1 MKISL
6 YSREIKMLLHL
17 ISISIFSIPI
27 TTHVLR
33 IALDKE
39 FCIGELAFD
48 SSDSMKVIVL
58 ILLMISVNIISI
70 MTNKFHKLSLLVT
83 GIFFFTVTL
92 IQLLVLN
99 AKVPM
104 IVLGYPWEGDISIFE
119 AYMTGIFCLILFVY
133 AYLIEDKKVEQNKE
147 DKVNI
152 DNKKVEDINEKKD
165 LVNIM
170 PVKQSI
176 ISFNGIVKNFL
187 DTIEKLDRRLVFLLG
202 IICSLI
208 LAIPIC
214 LILYEVAESLLI
226 ESKYLKPK
234 EIKLLAWIGVVGM
247 QGSIISMLLSFR
259 RFDEAQKEISKLQLF
274 LNALFR
280 PFIGLSFAHLSY
292 FMLESG
298 LLQNGLEDELG
309 HKLNEAE
316 EVILF
321 SFNYHVCIAFIAGF
335 TERIAR
341 VIQPLST
348 NEHRNEEGIEKGKSI
363 NEIEQKT
370 DVIRDTI
377 NNEGEQPENSNETDG
392 IALL

>member
-33 IALDKE
+33 IALDKP
-39 FCIGELAFD
+39 FSIGELAFD
-48 SSDSMKVIVL
+48 YSDSKGVIIL

-92 IQLLVLN
+92 IQLLVLH

-104 IVLGYPWEGDISIFE
+104 IVLGYAWEDDASSFE
-119 AYMTGIFCLILFVY
+119 AYMTGIFCAILFLYVFF
-133 AYLIEDKKVEQNKE
+133 LKEESPKVEKVISTKKTSISLNDIIYNIKE
-147 DKVNI
+147 KI
-152 DNKKVEDINEKKD
+152 KT
-165 LVNIM
+165 
-170 PVKQSI
+170 
-176 ISFNGIVKNFL
+176 L
-187 DTIEKLDRRLVFLLG
+187 DLDRRLFFLSG
-202 IICSLI
+202 IIFSLI
-208 LAIPIC
+208 LAIPLC
-214 LILYEVAESLLI
+214 AILYALAGFLI
-226 ESKYLKPK
+226 PEQYLAPEK
-234 EIKLLAWIGVVGM
+234 IKLLAWIGIVGM

-274 LNALFR
+274 LNAFFR

-309 HKLNEAE
+309 NTLKDAKNI
-316 EVILF
+316 VSF

-348 NEHRNEEGIEKGKSI
+348 NEHRNEGGVEKGKSI
-363 NEIEQKT
+363 NEIEQRT
-370 DVIRDTI
+370 DEIRDTQ